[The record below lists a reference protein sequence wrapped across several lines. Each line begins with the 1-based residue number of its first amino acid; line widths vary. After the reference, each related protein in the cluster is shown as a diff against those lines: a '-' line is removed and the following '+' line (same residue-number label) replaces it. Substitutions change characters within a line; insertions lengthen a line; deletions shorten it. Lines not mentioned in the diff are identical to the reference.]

1 MYLPP
6 PRIELV
12 GLLIEFVVEVY
23 RPDVGE
29 NAPILRDEV
38 PFDLNVLHRL
48 AHDAADDV
56 PHPQRLRYHLL
67 YMYCSCYL
75 PPLDLLNS
83 KLLASVLEF
92 GDTYMLC
99 ER

>member
-1 MYLPP
+1 MHARMLRKQVSLVRATAMYLPP

-23 RPDVGE
+23 RPEVGE

-67 YMYCSCYL
+67 CIVRVIYHYL
-75 PPLDLLNS
+75 I
-83 KLLASVLEF
+83 
-92 GDTYMLC
+92 Y
-99 ER
+99 